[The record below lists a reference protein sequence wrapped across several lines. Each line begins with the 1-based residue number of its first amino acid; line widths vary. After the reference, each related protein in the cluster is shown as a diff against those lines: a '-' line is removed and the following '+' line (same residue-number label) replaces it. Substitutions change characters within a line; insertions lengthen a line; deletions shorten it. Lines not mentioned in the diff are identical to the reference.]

1 MAPMPR
7 AVLAHRRAA
16 DAVDLLRRLFCRI
29 RVSSPKCLRRVS
41 RAAYH
46 QQM

>member
-1 MAPMPR
+1 MPR
-7 AVLAHRRAA
+7 AFLAHRRAA

-29 RVSSPKCLRRVS
+29 RVGSPKCLRRVS